1 MRHFRPLILL
11 GILAILGAVGGS
23 YYLRVEQRTL
33 SAPHKPKDLPPGT
46 LGTSH
51 EWVYDH
57 TNKNKTVVEVRA
69 KDYRQ
74 IQDPNRLE
82 LQGVELRIFNKDGTA
97 YRKITSATADFDL
110 GTGVMFSN
118 GAVEITLNVPVDHPP
133 SGKLMVIQSSGVR
146 FETKTG
152 KATTDRPAN
161 FEFDRGK
168 GSAVGASYDPNTGD
182 LHMNSQVKLEW
193 TGLGKNAKVMNIE
206 AGELTYKE
214 KESKVYLAPWS
225 KLVRDNLT
233 MNGGPAVITLA
244 DETISTVDAQKAQ
257 GVQNE
262 PGRQLSF
269 SADQMFLN
277 FDDNTQVNKIQGRDH
292 AELVSQTKAG
302 ATTIHTDRIDMDLD
316 TADGES
322 VLQTALASGHSVIES
337 KPAAPANGVAPETR
351 ILRSDIIKTTMK
363 PGGQDIDR
371 VETESPGT
379 LEFAPN
385 GPGQPHRWVNGER
398 IGIQYADGNQI
409 QSMRT
414 VHVSTRTEKPKT
426 AGAKQAPPPALTWSQ
441 DMQALFDPKTGQLA
455 TVEQWGGFRY
465 QAGDRQAK
473 ADKATFDKA
482 NNVMVLTGGARVWD
496 STGLTSAGKIVLDQG
511 NGDFTADGDVNST
524 RMPDK
529 QGSSNGMLA
538 RDEPLHARAR
548 KMTSTDDNLNI
559 RYDGGAVLWQGAN
572 RLQAD
577 VVEIDRDNGILK
589 AHGNVISQLQD
600 KKSEK
605 KRAAA
610 DKDQAPLFTVVTAP
624 DMVYTDDT
632 RLADYTGGAML
643 DRPGLRVNSK
653 EIRAFLKP
661 PDDPKENAKS
671 EPKGSGDAKP
681 AENQGS
687 SLDHAF
693 ADGGV
698 QIVETAKGRTRTGTA
713 DHAEYYVSD
722 AKVILRQG
730 KPQLVDTTKGTTRG
744 RELTYFANNDRL
756 LVNGVESQPAN
767 SLLLRK

>member
-23 YYLRVEQRTL
+23 YYLRVEQRTR
-33 SAPHKPKDLPPGT
+33 SSPHKPKELPPNT
-46 LGTSH
+46 LGTAH

-57 TNKNKTVVEVRA
+57 TNKNKTVAEVRA

-74 IQDPNRLE
+74 VKEPNQFELE
-82 LQGVELRIFNKDGTA
+82 GVELRIFNKDGSA
-97 YRKITSATADFDL
+97 YRKVTSAKADFDL
-110 GTGVMFSN
+110 GTGVMFSK
-118 GAVEITLNVPVDHPP
+118 GDVEITLNVPADHRP
-133 SGKLMVIQSSGVR
+133 SGKLMVIHSSGVR

-152 KATTDRPAN
+152 KVTTDQPAR

-168 GSAVGASYDPNTGD
+168 GSAVGASYDPDTGD

-193 TGLGKNAKVMNIE
+193 TGLGPHAKVMNIE

-233 MNGGPAVITLA
+233 MTGGPAVITLVDQA
-244 DETISTVDAQKAQ
+244 ISTVDAQKAR
-257 GVQNE
+257 GVQNQ
-262 PGRQLSF
+262 PGRQLTF
-269 SADQMFLN
+269 AADEMFLN
-277 FDDNTQVNKIQGRDH
+277 FDDNTQVNKIQGRNN
-292 AELVSQTKAG
+292 AELVSHSKSGT
-302 ATTIHTDRIDMDLD
+302 TTIHTDRIDMDLD
-316 TADGES
+316 TADRES

-337 KPAAPANGVAPETR
+337 KPAAPANGVTPETR
-351 ILRSDIIKTTMK
+351 ILRSDVIKTTMK

-385 GPGQPHRWVNGER
+385 GPGQPHRWINGER

-409 QSMRT
+409 QSLRT
-414 VHVSTRTEKPKT
+414 VHVTTRTEKPKT
-426 AGAKQAPPPALTWSQ
+426 AGAKQAPPPALTSSQ

-473 ADKATFDKA
+473 ADKATFDKEK
-482 NNVMVLTGGARVWD
+482 NVMVLTGGARVWD

-511 NGDFTADGDVNST
+511 NGDFSADGDVNST

-529 QGSSNGMLA
+529 QSGANGMLA
-538 RDEPLHARAR
+538 QDEPLHARAR
-548 KMTSTDDNLNI
+548 KMTSTDGNLNI

-572 RLQAD
+572 LLQAD
-577 VVEIDRDNGILK
+577 VVEIDRDNGVLK

-610 DKDQAPLFTVVTAP
+610 GNDQAPLFTVVTAP
-624 DMVYTDDT
+624 EMVYTDDT
-632 RLADYTGGAML
+632 RLADYTGGALL
-643 DRPGLRVNSK
+643 DRPGLRVKSK

-661 PDDPKENAKS
+661 PDDPKENTKN
-671 EPKGSGDAKP
+671 EPKDPGGAN
-681 AENQGS
+681 AAGNQG
-687 SLDHAF
+687 
-693 ADGGV
+693 
-698 QIVETAKGRTRTGTA
+698 
-713 DHAEYYVSD
+713 
-722 AKVILRQG
+722 
-730 KPQLVDTTKGTTRG
+730 
-744 RELTYFANNDRL
+744 
-756 LVNGVESQPAN
+756 
-767 SLLLRK
+767 